1 MDFQPHPVRQSPVP
15 RHLGEEGTEGFLAVA
30 RLVNERNRRFWGNS
44 DFEESPE
51 AQLAVMQPRKAGRR
65 VILLPE
71 GPDPAGAA
79 VLIVPLTDNTHAVWV
94 DVMVDPAAR
103 GAGLGRSLLRAAE
116 EYAAALG
123 RRVLDGETEH
133 RFAGPGAGADAS
145 GETGAEPAG
154 GTGGEVLRPATG
166 TGQIPA
172 DAPARFARAAGFVLE
187 QVERI
192 SLLPLAGGTDFTA
205 QLAQAAAAAGDGYG
219 LETWTGRCPD
229 ALVSDYAIL
238 KQRMSTDA
246 PMGDL
251 EWEEEAWD
259 VARVRESEATQAAA
273 GVDLLCC
280 AVRDLSTGALA
291 GHTVLWVQ
299 REQPGAAMQDDTL
312 VLRPHRGH
320 RLGMLL
326 KAANLQRLQRERPQ
340 VRRIYTW
347 NAEENTHMLRINEA
361 LGFRA
366 TAWGGQWQRRLA
378 PAN

>member
-1 MDFQPHPVRQSPVP
+1 MEFQAQPVHQSPVP
-15 RHLGEEGTEGFLAVA
+15 RQLGEAGTEGFLAVA
-30 RLVNERNRRFWGNS
+30 RLVNERNRRFWGS
-44 DFEESPE
+44 TDFEESPE

-65 VILLPE
+65 VILLPA
-71 GPDPAGAA
+71 GPEPAGAA

-116 EYAAALG
+116 EYAASLG
-123 RRVLDGETEH
+123 RRVLDAETEH
-133 RFAGPGAGADAS
+133 RLAGTGTGAG
-145 GETGAEPAG
+145 GA
-154 GTGGEVLRPATG
+154 VLRPATG
-166 TGQIPA
+166 TGEIPA
-172 DAPARFARAAGFVLE
+172 DASARFAQAAGFALE

-192 SLLPLAGGTDFTA
+192 SLLELENGADFSAGLSRA
-205 QLAQAAAAAGDGYG
+205 RAAAGDGYA

-229 ALVSDYAIL
+229 ALVSDYAKL

-259 VARVRESEATQAAA
+259 VERVRESEATQAAA

-280 AVRDLSTGALA
+280 AVRDLSTDTLA

-299 REQPGAAMQDDTL
+299 REQPQAAMQDDTL
-312 VLRPHRGH
+312 VLRAHRGH
-320 RLGMLL
+320 SLGMLL
-326 KAANLQRLQRERPQ
+326 KTANLQRLQQERPQ

-347 NAEENTHMLRINEA
+347 NAEENRHMLRINEA

-366 TAWGGQWQRRLA
+366 AAWGGQWQRRLGS
-378 PAN
+378 AN